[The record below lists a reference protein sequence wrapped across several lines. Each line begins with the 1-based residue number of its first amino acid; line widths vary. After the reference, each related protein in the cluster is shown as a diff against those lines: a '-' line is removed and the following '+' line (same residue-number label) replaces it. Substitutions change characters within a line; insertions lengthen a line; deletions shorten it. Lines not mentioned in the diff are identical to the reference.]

1 MPHRRH
7 AEIAAVFREH
17 RRSVLA
23 ATIRLTGGNFDDAEE
38 ALQEALLAAL
48 EQWSL
53 DGVPDNP
60 RAWLFTAARN
70 KAIDHIRRRVRGR
83 ALTDQAEKMLQSSMP
98 AVDAAELH
106 IQHDLLRLMFTC
118 CHPALA
124 VESQI
129 ALTLHTVAGLATH
142 EIARAFLVPVAT
154 MAQRLVR
161 AKSKIAIAKIP
172 YEIPDARELP
182 ERLDAVLAVVYLI
195 FNEGYAATEGE
206 RWVRDDLC
214 RQAIDLGELLVTLT
228 NMPSAH
234 GLLALMLLHDA
245 RSATRTDEQGD
256 VVLLDAQDRSRWNQ
270 QKIAR
275 GKQLVESSLQS
286 AVTKYGI
293 EAAIAALHSG
303 AVTAAA
309 TDWPQVI
316 ALYDEL
322 IARFPAPVTSLNRA
336 VAVAMEHGPGA
347 GLAAIAPLDVEL
359 AQYYLFHATK
369 ADLLRRQGDIAAAL
383 GSYRRALVLAST
395 GPEQRFLQRRIAEL
409 EN

>member
-70 KAIDHIRRRVRGR
+70 KAIDHIRRRERGR
-83 ALTDQAEKMLQSSMP
+83 ALTDQAEQMLQTSMP

-228 NMPSAH
+228 NMPSAR
-234 GLLALMLLHDA
+234 GLLALMLHHDA

-275 GKQLVESSLQS
+275 GKQLVEWSLQS

-336 VAVAMEHGPGA
+336 VAIAMVHGPRA

-359 AQYYLFHATK
+359 AQYYLLHATK

-383 GSYRRALVLAST
+383 DSYRRALALAST